1 MTSILQLWKN
11 SRNKKNPLKF
21 ILSKILM
28 RLNISHYFIINQ
40 NGYRLYFFPTELSRV
55 LWVDPNESH
64 TATIFFA
71 DYLKKNDIIVDI
83 GANIGT
89 ITLQSS
95 IKIGSR
101 GKVYSIEPNPK
112 IFNFLLKN
120 IQLNKLSN
128 IETFNVALGD
138 SEGEINFSDN
148 TSDVVNLVLSTNEG
162 IKTKIT
168 TLDKL
173 IPQDTTIDLL
183 KIDVIGYE
191 KFVLIGSKNI
201 LKNTKCIHFPV
212 IRKQFQNFGY
222 DCQEIFDLL
231 KNNGFEL
238 YGFSKE
244 KKIWKI
250 NQNYTSSNEDLLAI
264 RNIEEFIEKT
274 GYFLIDEN

>member
-11 SRNKKNPLKF
+11 SRNQKNPIKF

-28 RLNISHYFIINQ
+28 RLKISHYFIINQ
-40 NGYRLYFFPTELSRV
+40 NGYRLYFFPSELSRT
-55 LWVDPNESH
+55 LWVDPKQSH

-71 DYLKKNDIIVDI
+71 DYLKKDDIVVDI

-128 IETFNVALGD
+128 IESFNVALGD
-138 SEGEINFSDN
+138 SEGETNFSDN
-148 TSDVVNLVLSTNEG
+148 ISDAINLVLNTNEG

-201 LKNTKCIHFPV
+201 LKNTKCVHFPV

-222 DCQEIFDLL
+222 DYQEIFDLL

-244 KKIWKI
+244 KEIWKI

-264 RNIEEFIEKT
+264 RNIEEFIKKT
-274 GYFLIDEN
+274 DYLLNE